1 MYNDNGNYETKHL
14 KRRRRRKSKKTGAL
28 FLSLLLIAV
37 VAAGGT
43 LAWLSAKTEEVKNT
57 FIPGEITTTVTE
69 EFDGKVKTEI
79 LVKNDGNIP
88 AYVRVKLVTYRV
100 NETGEHIGG
109 TASIPEFTLGDGW
122 VLYSDDYY
130 YYTQPVEAGK
140 TAPNMLGE
148 GGITLNEYADPDGGR
163 QVIEVMA
170 EAIQSVPAEAAGEA
184 WGVTIFPGQVTEY
197 HQPQGGAAE

>member
-28 FLSLLLIAV
+28 FLSLLLIAA

-43 LAWLSAKTEEVKNT
+43 LAWLSAKTDEVKNT
-57 FIPGEITTTVTE
+57 FTPGEVTTEVTE
-69 EFDGKVKTEI
+69 EFDGATKSKVNVINK
-79 LVKNDGNIP
+79 GNVN

-100 NETGEHIGG
+100 NEDGEHIGG
-109 TASIPEFTLGDGW
+109 KAEIPDFVPGAGW
-122 VLYSDDYY
+122 EEYEGYY

-148 GGITLNEYADPDGGR
+148 SGITLNEYADPDGGK

-184 WGVTIFPGQVTEY
+184 WGVTISPGRVTEY
-197 HQPQGGAAE
+197 QPQGGAAE

>member
-37 VAAGGT
+37 VAVGGT
-43 LAWLSAKTEEVKNT
+43 LAWLSAKTDEVKNT

-69 EFDGKVKTEI
+69 KFDGKDKTEI

-100 NETGEHIGG
+100 NDKGEHIGG
-109 TASIPEFTLGDGW
+109 EAEIPNFKLGSGW
-122 VLYSDDYY
+122 VQFGGYY
-130 YYTQPVEAGK
+130 YYTQPVAAEE

-148 GGITLNEYADPDGGR
+148 GGITLEKYTDPDGGK

-184 WGVTIFPGQVTEY
+184 WGVTISENGVTPY
-197 HQPQGGAAE
+197 QSQGGAAE

>member
-28 FLSLLLIAV
+28 FLSLLLIVV

-43 LAWLSAKTEEVKNT
+43 LAWLSAKTDEVENT
-57 FIPGEITTTVTE
+57 FIPGEVTTEVTE
-69 EFDGKVKTEI
+69 EFDGTTKSEVNVINT
-79 LVKNDGNIP
+79 GNVD

-100 NETGEHIGG
+100 NDKGEHIGG
-109 TASIPEFTLGDGW
+109 EAEIPNFNLGSGW
-122 VLYSDDYY
+122 VQFGGYY

-148 GGITLNEYADPDGGR
+148 GGITLKEYDDPDGGK

-184 WGVTIFPGQVTEY
+184 WGVMISENGVTPY
-197 HQPQGGAAE
+197 QSQGGAAE

>member
-1 MYNDNGNYETKHL
+1 MYHGDYETKHL

-43 LAWLSAKTEEVKNT
+43 LAWLSAKTDEVKNT
-57 FIPGEITTTVTE
+57 FIPGEVTTEVTE
-69 EFDGKVKTEI
+69 KFDGTTKSKVNVINT
-79 LVKNDGNIP
+79 GNVD

-100 NETGEHIGG
+100 NEDGEHIGG
-109 TASIPEFTLGDGW
+109 KAEIPYFAPGEDWVQYTDG
-122 VLYSDDYY
+122 YY
-130 YYTQPVEAGK
+130 YYTKPVAPGSQPEAD
-140 TAPNMLGE
+140 LISS
-148 GGITLNEYADPDGGR
+148 ITLEDEYDDPDGGK

-184 WGVTIFPGQVTEY
+184 WGVTISPGQVTEY
-197 HQPQGGAAE
+197 HQPQGGAGE

>member
-28 FLSLLLIAV
+28 FLSLLLIVV

-43 LAWLSAKTEEVKNT
+43 LAWLSAKTDEVKNT
-57 FIPGEITTTVTE
+57 FTPGEVTTEVTE
-69 EFDGKVKTEI
+69 KFDGKTKSKVNVINT
-79 LVKNDGNIP
+79 GNVD

-100 NETGEHIGG
+100 NDEEEHIGG
-109 TASIPEFTLGDGW
+109 VANIPAFEPGDGW
-122 VLYSDDYY
+122 VPYTDGYY
-130 YYTQPVEAGK
+130 YYTKPVAPGSQPEAE
-140 TAPNMLGE
+140 LISS
-148 GGITLNEYADPDGGR
+148 ITLEDEYTDPDGGR

-184 WGVTIFPGQVTEY
+184 WGVTISPGRVTEY
-197 HQPQGGAAE
+197 QSQGGAGE

>member
-28 FLSLLLIAV
+28 FFSLLLIAV

-43 LAWLSAKTEEVKNT
+43 LAWLSAKTDEVKNT

-69 EFDGKVKTEI
+69 KFDGEVKTEI

-100 NETGEHIGG
+100 NDKGEHIGG
-109 TASIPEFTLGDGW
+109 EAEIPNFNLGSGW
-122 VLYSDDYY
+122 VQFGGYY

-148 GGITLNEYADPDGGR
+148 GGITLKEYDDPDGGK

-184 WGVTIFPGQVTEY
+184 WGVMISENGVTPY
-197 HQPQGGAAE
+197 QSQGGAAE

>member
-28 FLSLLLIAV
+28 FFSLLLIAV

-43 LAWLSAKTEEVKNT
+43 LAWLSAKTDEVKNT

-69 EFDGKVKTEI
+69 KFDGEVKTEI

-100 NETGEHIGG
+100 NETGDHIGG
-109 TASIPEFTLGDGW
+109 TALIPEFTLGDGW
-122 VLYSDDYY
+122 FLYSDGYY
-130 YYTQPVEAGK
+130 YYTQPVAAKEA
-140 TAPNMLGE
+140 APNMLGK
-148 GGITLNEYADPDGGR
+148 GGITLEEYADPDGGR

-184 WGVTIFPGQVTEY
+184 WGVTISENGVTPY
-197 HQPQGGAAE
+197 QSQRGAAE

>member
-28 FLSLLLIAV
+28 FLSLLLIVA

-43 LAWLSAKTEEVKNT
+43 LAWLSAKTDEVENT
-57 FIPGEITTTVTE
+57 FTPGEVTTEVTE
-69 EFDGKVKTEI
+69 EFDGTTKSEVNVINT
-79 LVKNDGNIP
+79 GNVD

-100 NETGEHIGG
+100 NDNGEHIGG
-109 TASIPEFTLGDGW
+109 EASIPPFTPGEGW
-122 VLYSDDYY
+122 EEYEGYY
-130 YYTQPVEAGK
+130 YYTQPVEPGK
-140 TAPNMLGE
+140 EPANDLISE
-148 GGITLNEYADPDGGR
+148 IILEDEYDDPDGGK

-184 WGVTIFPGQVTEY
+184 WGVMISENGVTPY
-197 HQPQGGAAE
+197 QSQGGAAE

>member
-37 VAAGGT
+37 VAVGGT
-43 LAWLSAKTEEVKNT
+43 LAWLSAKTDEVKNT
-57 FIPGEITTTVTE
+57 FIPGKVTTEVTE
-69 EFDGKVKTEI
+69 EFDGKIKSKVNVINT
-79 LVKNDGNIP
+79 GNVD

-100 NETGEHIGG
+100 NDKGEHIGG
-109 TASIPEFTLGDGW
+109 EANIPEFEPGDGW
-122 VLYSDDYY
+122 VQYTDGYY
-130 YYTQPVEAGK
+130 YYTKTVAPGSRPEAD
-140 TAPNMLGE
+140 LISS
-148 GGITLNEYADPDGGR
+148 ITLVGAYDDPDGGK

-184 WGVTIFPGQVTEY
+184 WGVMISENGVTSY
-197 HQPQGGAAE
+197 QPQGGAGE